1 MNQNTLLSIYEK
13 LESLIDRL
21 PQPLQ
26 NAILNELRPIKQIFL
41 AQRLAKIVLLGQPD
55 FDVSALFSALLRN
68 ELQMVNPTSSTG
80 WVTYEQRGKGGFRIL
95 DKRCL
100 NESSLTWSALAET
113 VAEESPD
120 LFLFVVDGSK
130 PVNLGLE
137 EQAGWLLDLVETHHQ
152 SEAGVIGIIDFPVST
167 PVAQAETRRL
177 ELQRWLT
184 SHPRLSRC
192 FVRSVAIC
200 SFARFRVDGSF
211 DLDRDARQNI
221 DILSEVL
228 VRELPEES
236 QVELARLFHV
246 RGLQVEIA
254 QRLTRSVTA
263 ICATI
268 GAQPIPLA
276 DFPVLA
282 ALQVAMVSGIM
293 HVSGQELGLKAAT
306 KFFGALGIS
315 LSIGVILRES
325 TRTVMKLL
333 PGWGSAISGGVA
345 AAGTYA
351 IGRVAIGYFI
361 EEISLPKMRKLFR
374 HKKLLPKA
382 G

>member
-13 LESLIDRL
+13 LESLIGRL

-55 FDVSALFSALLRN
+55 SDASALFSALLRN

-100 NESSLTWSALAET
+100 DESHLTWNALAEA
-113 VAEESPD
+113 VAEESPG
-120 LFLFVVDGSK
+120 LFLFIVDGSK

-137 EQAGWLLDLVETHHQ
+137 CEQAGWLLDLVETHHQ

-167 PVAQAETRRL
+167 PVVQAETRRL
-177 ELQRWLT
+177 ELQKWLT
-184 SHPRLSRC
+184 SHPRISRH

-211 DLDRDARQNI
+211 DPDRDTRQNI

-228 VRELPEES
+228 VHELPEES
-236 QVELARLFHV
+236 QAELARLFHI

-268 GAQPIPLA
+268 GAQPMPLA

-282 ALQVAMVSGIM
+282 ALQFAMVSGIM
-293 HVSGQELGLKAAT
+293 HVSGQELGLKAA
-306 KFFGALGIS
+306 
-315 LSIGVILRES
+315 
-325 TRTVMKLL
+325 
-333 PGWGSAISGGVA
+333 
-345 AAGTYA
+345 
-351 IGRVAIGYFI
+351 
-361 EEISLPKMRKLFR
+361 
-374 HKKLLPKA
+374 
-382 G
+382 

>member
-13 LESLIDRL
+13 LESLIGRL

-41 AQRLAKIVLLGQPD
+41 TQRLAKIVLLGQPD
-55 FDVSALFSALLRN
+55 SDVSTLFSALLRN

-80 WVTYEQRGKGGFRIL
+80 WVTYEQRGKDGFRIL

-100 NESSLTWSALAET
+100 NESSLTWSV

-137 EQAGWLLDLVETHHQ
+137 CERARWLLDLVETHHQ

-167 PVAQAETRRL
+167 PVAQVETRRL
-177 ELQRWLT
+177 ELQKWLT
-184 SHPRLSRC
+184 SHPRLSRH

-200 SFARFRVDGSF
+200 SFARFHVDGSF
-211 DLDRDARQNI
+211 DSDRDARQNI
-221 DILSEVL
+221 DILSEIL

-236 QVELARLFHV
+236 QVKLARLFHV

-268 GAQPIPLA
+268 GAQPMPLA

-282 ALQVAMVSGIM
+282 ALQFAMVSGIM
-293 HVSGQELGLKAAT
+293 HISSQELGLKAAT
-306 KFFGALGIS
+306 KFLGALGIN

-361 EEISLPKMRKLFR
+361 EEISFPKMRKLFR